1 MIILD
6 THIWLWWVHEVK
18 QLTRLQVEVI
28 STHEADIIGISA
40 ISCWEVAKLV
50 EYKRLNLPCSLTE
63 WFQQALSYPGISL
76 LELTPEIAIQSTQ
89 LLGKFHRDPVDQ
101 IVVATSMV
109 FDCPLVTSDAKIL
122 NYPHIVTVG

>member
-1 MIILD
+1 M
-6 THIWLWWVHEVK
+6 HEVK
-18 QLTRLQVEVI
+18 QLTRSQVEVI
-28 STHEADIIGISA
+28 STHETDIIGISA

-63 WFQQALSYPGISL
+63 WFEQALRYPGISL

-89 LLGKFHRDPVDQ
+89 LPGKFHRDPVDQ